1 MVATEEHDMTTIV
14 SSRVFN
20 QDISAAKR
28 AADVGPVIITDR
40 GAPAY
45 VLMSHEAYAT
55 LVGGGRSI
63 LDLLDQ
69 PDAPDFEFDPPKLSG
84 LSGDID
90 LT

>member
-1 MVATEEHDMTTIV
+1 MTTIV
-14 SSRVFN
+14 SSRDFN

-28 AADVGPVIITDR
+28 AADHGPVVITDR

-45 VLMSHEAYAT
+45 VLMSHEAYVA

-69 PDAPDFEFDPPKLSG
+69 TGAPDFEINPPKLSG